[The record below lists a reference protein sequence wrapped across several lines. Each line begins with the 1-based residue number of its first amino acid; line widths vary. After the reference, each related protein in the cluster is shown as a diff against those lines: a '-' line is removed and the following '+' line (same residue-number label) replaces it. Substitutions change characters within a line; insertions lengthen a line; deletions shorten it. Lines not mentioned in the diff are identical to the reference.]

1 MLAFLERKRLILTV
15 TVLLAV
21 FLAWAHSVSS
31 GYVASL
37 PLTMVPTAHA
47 AFLFFWIA
55 FTASSFQT
63 LYPSTYSKWAM
74 RNRRYVG
81 LSFALIHFVHAVLVL
96 SNLSFT
102 EASRPIP
109 VVMAGGTAY
118 LFLGLMA
125 LTSNNWSIK
134 TLGSKNWKRLHT
146 VGSYYIFIIFIATGF
161 RNPEI
166 FSSIG
171 NSWMPVF
178 MVAAVFLRFTA
189 FLKRRK
195 AN

>member
-1 MLAFLERKRLILTV
+1 MLTFFERKRLILAV
-15 TVLLAV
+15 AVLLTA
-21 FLAWAHSVSS
+21 FLAWAYSQSA

-55 FTASSFQT
+55 FTASSFQA
-63 LYPSTYSKWAM
+63 LYPSAYSKWAM
-74 RNRRYVG
+74 RNRRYIG

-96 SNLSFT
+96 SNLNFT

-109 VVMAGGTAY
+109 VLMAGGTAY

-125 LTSNNWSIK
+125 LTSNNWSVK
-134 TLGSKNWKRLHT
+134 KLGVKNWKRLHT
-146 VGSYYIFIIFIATGF
+146 IGSYYIFIIFIATGT

-178 MVAAVFLRFTA
+178 MLGAVFLRFTA
-189 FLKRRK
+189 FMKRRK
-195 AN
+195 TG